1 MTESIDPLDDSM
13 FEAKNY
19 DVADRMTG
27 SRQVAAN
34 FLLSEPSSEEAEK
47 PEQPVAPEKEAEK
60 PYRFWDE
67 RWKLATM
74 FGKVYVL
81 IMVTFI
87 GILSLYWGSLF
98 RREDRVRNMNM
109 LVVIEDNQVQLTNS
123 TTAPALLGEAFRT
136 LIGESFEFG
145 HFEFAN
151 AQEFNDSSTA
161 FEEVSKLIHEQK
173 YWAGFYLNQTA
184 SQVVYDLLVS
194 GNALSIYAYQLQYI
208 VTVVYESGR
217 HFSALSQYVSQNVR
231 VMETNWLSNI
241 VPEAYASMVEY
252 YLTDLQRQNLIRSS
266 NSTQSASA
274 LSVLP
279 PFNTIDNRQSI
290 SPAVLGPSELGLI
303 YAQLFSFHQFNF
315 SVDLHNSIKDKLRF
329 RHYVMYRIMF
339 SQLNHFVLG
348 LVYALMTLAFQVPQS
363 PAYGG
368 VGFLILWL
376 TMYLFISASGGINEC
391 VVSWILF
398 KDFKVLLAPF
408 MIFYI
413 VVNIAPT
420 FAPFVLSPGFYR
432 YGYAMPMFNAYEALK
447 VLFFNTWRGTLGRN
461 YGILGAWIV
470 VSNIALV
477 VILKWISN
485 TSKKQ
490 LKEKQSEKD
499 AKTVNET

>member
-1 MTESIDPLDDSM
+1 MSESIDPLDDSM
-13 FEAKNY
+13 FEAKEYN
-19 DVADRMTG
+19 VADRMTG
-27 SRQVAAN
+27 SRQIAAN
-34 FLLSEPSSEEAEK
+34 LLPSEPSSEKAEK
-47 PEQPVAPEKEAEK
+47 IEQPPEKETEK

-67 RWKLATM
+67 RWKLAMM

-87 GILSLYWGSLF
+87 GMLSLYWGSLY
-98 RREDRVRNMNM
+98 RREDRVGNMKM
-109 LVVIEDNQVQLTNS
+109 LVVIEDYQVQLTNS
-123 TTAPALLGEAFRT
+123 TSAPALLGEGFRT
-136 LIGESFEFG
+136 LLSESSKYG
-145 HFEFAN
+145 HFEFGN
-151 AQEFNDSSTA
+151 AQDFNGTGNA
-161 FEEVSKLIHEQK
+161 FEEITKLVHEQK

-231 VMETNWLSNI
+231 IMETNWLSNI
-241 VPEAYASMVEY
+241 APEAYASMVEY
-252 YLTDLQRQNLIRSS
+252 YLTDLQRQNLIQSS
-266 NSTQSASA
+266 NSTEALSA
-274 LSVLP
+274 LGVLP
-279 PFNTIDNRQSI
+279 PFNIIDNRRSL

-315 SVDLHNSIKDKLRF
+315 SVDLHNSIKEKLRF

-348 LVYALMTLAFQVPQS
+348 LVYALMTTAFRVPHS

-368 VGFLILWL
+368 PGFLILWL

-398 KDFKVLLAPF
+398 KDIKALLAPF

-413 VVNIAPT
+413 VLNISPT

-432 YGYAMPMFNAYEALK
+432 YGYATPMFNAYEALK

-470 VSNIALV
+470 VSNIVLV
-477 VILKWISN
+477 GILKWISD

-490 LKEKQSEKD
+490 LKEKEAEKD
-499 AKTVNET
+499 HTSESS